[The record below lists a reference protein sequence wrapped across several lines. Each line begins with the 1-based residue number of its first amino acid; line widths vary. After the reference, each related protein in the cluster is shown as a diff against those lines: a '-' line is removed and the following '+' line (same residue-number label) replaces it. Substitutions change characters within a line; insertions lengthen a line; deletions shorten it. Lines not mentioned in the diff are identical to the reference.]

1 MTESEQALAGLAAL
15 ILGVGGVIVGAVIGD
30 EQGRKDAT
38 RSATI
43 ECVNKPKE
51 CKIRYDYYQI
61 ERKIDR

>member
-1 MTESEQALAGLAAL
+1 MTEDELGLAGLATL
-15 ILGVGGVIVGAVIGD
+15 ILAVGGVIVGAVVGD
-30 EQGRKDAT
+30 ERGRKDAT

-61 ERKIDR
+61 ERKSDR

>member
-1 MTESEQALAGLAAL
+1 MTVVEPGFVVLVAL
-15 ILGVGGVIVGAVIGD
+15 IVGVGGVIVGAVVGD
-30 EQGRKDAT
+30 ERGQKEAT

>member
-1 MTESEQALAGLAAL
+1 MTEDELGLGVLAAL
-15 ILGVGGVIVGAVIGD
+15 IFVAGGVVGRSVLGD

>member
-1 MTESEQALAGLAAL
+1 MTEFEHGLAVLVAV
-15 ILGVGGVIVGAVIGD
+15 IVGVGGVVVGSVLGYD
-30 EQGRKDAT
+30 LGLKDAT
-38 RSATI
+38 RFATI

>member
-1 MTESEQALAGLAAL
+1 MAEFEQGLVVLVA
-15 ILGVGGVIVGAVIGD
+15 VIVGFGGVSVGTVIGV

-61 ERKIDR
+61 ERKTDR

>member
-1 MTESEQALAGLAAL
+1 MTEFEQGLAGFATL
-15 ILGVGGVIVGAVIGD
+15 IVAVGGLVVGAVVGD
-30 EQGRKDAT
+30 ERGRKDAT

-51 CKIRYDYYQI
+51 CKIRYDYYQM

>member
-1 MTESEQALAGLAAL
+1 VGSVLGYDLGL
-15 ILGVGGVIVGAVIGD
+15 
-30 EQGRKDAT
+30 KDAN
-38 RSATI
+38 RYATI

>member
-1 MTESEQALAGLAAL
+1 MTEFEQGFVVFVAA
-15 ILGVGGVIVGAVIGD
+15 IVGAGGVVVGAVLGV

-61 ERKIDR
+61 ERKSDR

>member
-1 MTESEQALAGLAAL
+1 MAEFEQGLAGLATL
-15 ILGVGGVIVGAVIGD
+15 ILGVSGLIVGGVMGTD
-30 EQGRKDAT
+30 LGRKDAT

>member
-1 MTESEQALAGLAAL
+1 MTEFDQALAGLAAL
-15 ILGVGGVIVGAVIGD
+15 IIGVGGVVVGGVMGTD
-30 EQGRKDAT
+30 LGRKDAI

-51 CKIRYDYYQI
+51 CKIRYDFYQI